1 MCVWSATVLDL
12 QEEEEHSLTE
22 SIVAQAGKLCVAGG
36 LELSAVPE
44 EPVPVSVVTS
54 PGGVA
59 LRVMWLRPSCVF
71 REKGSVCRVVSCADS
86 IPR

>member
-22 SIVAQAGKLCVAGG
+22 SIVAQIGTVCDAEVPV
-36 LELSAVPE
+36 LSALPAV
-44 EPVPVSVVTS
+44 PVPVSSVTS

-59 LRVMWLRPSCVF
+59 LRVMWL
-71 REKGSVCRVVSCADS
+71 KVS
-86 IPR
+86 